1 VSDYEALLPRE
12 PRLPQSPN
20 LMPSPVSDSER
31 PALGAFSDLQTYLY
45 MLRRHLW
52 IIVTVASIV
61 TTVAAFVSFK
71 MKPVY
76 QATTSLDIEADTPQI
91 QSLNN
96 LYQQL
101 PADDSFIETQ
111 IYVIR
116 SDDLAWRTI
125 CQLGLPDT
133 PEFASS
139 TRQQQGSLA
148 TAPGVSRDALLKAF
162 KQRRSVNLERRSH
175 VVEISFESEDPEL
188 AARVTNALANN
199 FVEANFRQKYDATRQ
214 ASGLMEQ
221 QLDELKAKV
230 EKSQQALVDYERKNV
245 IVNISEKQ
253 NVVEQRLADLSRD
266 LTDAQSDRIQK
277 ESLND
282 LARSDES
289 RVAFV
294 AQNDL
299 LQRLGEKDADL
310 EAQYADALGRYGP
323 NYPKVERL
331 RSQIREIRSVIEEER
346 RRMIAK
352 IRNDY
357 RAAVGREKILSA
369 VVANQK
375 AEVGK
380 LNELLIQHNLLNR
393 EFETSQQLYENLLRR
408 LKEASVTAGL
418 RATNIHV
425 IDRAAPPT
433 VPVRPKK
440 LLYVLM
446 GAFGGVALGILL
458 AFVLESLDSSIRS
471 IEEAEWLVNAPVL
484 ALIPLKH
491 APRWSPALAR
501 SGNNGTAQVQGVG
514 LVLSREPTSPLA
526 ESYRNLLSSVLL
538 TSAPEPPQALL
549 ITSSQVGEGKTATVL
564 NLASALAERGDPVL
578 IIDADLRRPG
588 IASSLGIAEGKK
600 GLASLLTGTH
610 SLEEALIRS
619 AHVPNLWALTAGPM
633 PENPAQLLS
642 STSMESLLR
651 TLRCRFRYLVV
662 DSPPVLPVAD
672 APILSRLVDGVLFVL
687 ESGVTA
693 RRPVTRACRILEN
706 VGAKVLGVVLN
717 KVDFRHDGYYAYY
730 GYYYDGSSGK
740 TLTAEPVGAVHS
752 GP

>member
-1 VSDYEALLPRE
+1 VNDHEALSPRE
-12 PRLPQSPN
+12 PRFPESLSV
-20 LMPSPVSDSER
+20 MPSAVSDSSQPEW
-31 PALGAFSDLQTYLY
+31 GTFNDLQTYLY
-45 MLRRHLW
+45 VLRRRLW
-52 IIVTVASIV
+52 IIVSVVFIV
-61 TTVAAFVSFK
+61 TTLVALFSFK
-71 MKPVY
+71 MKPIY
-76 QATTSLDIEADTPQI
+76 QATTTLDIEADTQQI

-101 PADDSFIETQ
+101 PADDSFLETQ
-111 IYVIR
+111 IQVIQ

-125 CQLGLPDT
+125 WQLGLPNI

-139 TRQQQGSLA
+139 TRQQSGSLV
-148 TAPGVSRDALLKAF
+148 TAPDVSRDVLLRTF
-162 KQRRSVNLERRSH
+162 KERLSVNLERRSH
-175 VVEISFESEDPEL
+175 VVKINFESEDPAL
-188 AARVTNALANN
+188 AASVTNALANN
-199 FVEANFRQKYDATRQ
+199 FIEANFRQKYDATRQ
-214 ASGLMEQ
+214 ASGWMEQ

-253 NVVEQRLADLSRD
+253 NVAEQRLADLSRD

-282 LARSDES
+282 LVDSDES

-294 AQNDL
+294 AQNNL
-299 LQRLGEKDADL
+299 LQRLGEKEADL

-331 RSQIREIRSVIEEER
+331 RSQIREIRSAIEEER
-346 RRMIAK
+346 GRTVAR

-357 RAAVGREKILSA
+357 QAAVGREKILSA
-369 VVANQK
+369 AVGNQK

-393 EFETSQQLYENLLRR
+393 EFETSQQLYDNLLRR
-408 LKEASVTAGL
+408 LKEATVAAGL

-425 IDRAAPPT
+425 IDKAAPPT
-433 VPVRPKK
+433 IPVRPKK
-440 LLYVLM
+440 LLYILL
-446 GAFGGVALGILL
+446 GAFGGLALGILV
-458 AFVLESLDSSIRS
+458 AFVLESLDSSIRTT
-471 IEEAEWLVNAPVL
+471 EEAEWLVNAPVL
-484 ALIPLKH
+484 ALVPLKH

-501 SGNNGTAQVQGVG
+501 AGNNGTPDAHGVG
-514 LVLSREPTSPLA
+514 LAISREPTSPLA

-538 TSAPEPPQALL
+538 TNGHEPPQAFL
-549 ITSSQVGEGKTATVL
+549 ITSSHVGEGKTATAL

-588 IASSLGIAEGKK
+588 VAPSLGIVDGSK
-600 GLASLLTGTH
+600 GLASLLTGAH
-610 SLEEALIRS
+610 NLEEALTRS
-619 AHVPNLWALTAGPM
+619 THAANLWVLAAGPTAK
-633 PENPAQLLS
+633 NPAQLLS
-642 STSMESLLR
+642 SSSMESLFR

-672 APILSRLVDGVLFVL
+672 AQILSRLVDGVVFVL

-693 RRPVTRACRILEN
+693 RQPVTRACRILEN
-706 VGAKVLGVVLN
+706 VGARILGVVLN

-730 GYYYDGSSGK
+730 GYYYDRSSEK
-740 TLTAEPVGAVHS
+740 TTTAKPASVDDS
-752 GP
+752 NS